1 MKCTRYLLTAMLF
14 FAWASTA
21 SAIELVEASW
31 LKDNLNNKDL
41 RIIEVPEKAEAI
53 SGEHKKGVTHLP
65 NAQVINRY
73 LDLGNIYSVPPTQY
87 PTKDQFEKLMSNIG
101 VNKDSIVVAYDDKY
115 GIFASRLLVIM
126 EHFGH
131 DTSKL
136 KLLNG
141 GKVKWAKLGYP
152 LVENRH
158 AEVATSRYNVTK
170 MNPVVIS
177 WSDVYRDAVVSPSPG
192 IVLVDVRPA
201 DEYSGKKIR
210 SIRGGHIPNAI
221 NITGTDA
228 NNKEDHTFK
237 SKEELKKMFEAQGVT
252 KDKTVYTYCH
262 SGDRTAHAYIILK
275 SILGYNDVM
284 IYASSWTE
292 WATILSLP
300 AEGEVWYTEK
310 DKQ

>member
-1 MKCTRYLLTAMLF
+1 MKQTRILLAVMMF

-21 SAIELVEASW
+21 QAIEIVDASW
-31 LKDNLNNKDL
+31 LKGHLDDKGLK
-41 RIIEVPEKAEAI
+41 IVSVPEKAEAI
-53 SGEHKKGVTHLP
+53 SGEHKKGVVHIP
-65 NAQVINRY
+65 NSVIVNRY
-73 LDLGNIYSVPPTQY
+73 LDLGNVYSVPPTQY
-87 PTKDQFEKLMSNIG
+87 PTKDQFEKLMSSLGID
-101 VNKDSIVVAYDDKY
+101 KDSTVVAYDDKY

-131 DTSKL
+131 DTGKL

-141 GKVKWAKLGYP
+141 GKVNWAKLGYP
-152 LVENRH
+152 MVDGH
-158 AEVATSRYNVTK
+158 ADIVPSRYNVSK
-170 MNPVVIS
+170 MNPVVIA
-177 WSDVYRDAVVSPSPG
+177 WSDVYRDAVIAPAPNL
-192 IVLVDVRPA
+192 VLLDVRPA

-210 SIRGGHIPNAI
+210 AIRGGHIPNAI

-237 SKEELKKMFEAQGVT
+237 SKEELKKMFESKGVT
-252 KDKTVYTYCH
+252 PGQTIYTYCH

-275 SILGYNDVM
+275 SILGYNDVK
-284 IYASSWTE
+284 IYATSWTE

-310 DKQ
+310 EKP

>member
-1 MKCTRYLLTAMLF
+1 MKCTRYLLAVMLF

-21 SAIELVEASW
+21 SAIEVVEASW
-31 LKDNLNNKDL
+31 LKDNLNNKNL
-41 RIIEVPEKAEAI
+41 RIIEVPEKAEVI
-53 SGEHKKGVTHLP
+53 SGEHKKGVMHLP
-65 NAQVINRY
+65 NTQVINRY
-73 LDLGNIYSVPPTQY
+73 LDLGNIYAVPPTQY

-101 VNKDSIVVAYDDKY
+101 VDKDTTVVAYDDKY

-126 EHFGH
+126 EHYGH
-131 DTSKL
+131 DTDKL

-141 GKVKWAKLGYP
+141 GKVHWAKLGYP
-152 LVENRH
+152 MEDKH
-158 AEVATSRYNVTK
+158 ADVAPTRYNVTK

-192 IVLVDVRPA
+192 LVLVDVRPA

-237 SKEELKKMFEAQGVT
+237 SKEELKQMFVSQGVT
-252 KDKTVYTYCH
+252 PEKTIYTYCH

-275 SILGYNDVM
+275 SILGYNDVK
-284 IYASSWTE
+284 IYATSWTE

-300 AEGEVWYTEK
+300 AEAEVWYTEK
-310 DKQ
+310 EKP